1 MFFKALLAFL
11 ALPCVVA
18 GWAVACGSPLLFAYL
33 ALPAVVFHLHIVL
46 HEEPWPRSDIH
57 SSGRNI
63 RRESRAGCQC
73 ARAADATTC
82 YLKISWKKFR
92 ISNQERRSAFSL

>member
-18 GWAVACGSPLLFAYL
+18 GWDVACGSPLLFAYL

-46 HEEPWPRSDIH
+46 REEPWLAQRHSQQWQEYSARVSRWLPVRPR
-57 SSGRNI
+57 R
-63 RRESRAGCQC
+63 
-73 ARAADATTC
+73 
-82 YLKISWKKFR
+82 
-92 ISNQERRSAFSL
+92 